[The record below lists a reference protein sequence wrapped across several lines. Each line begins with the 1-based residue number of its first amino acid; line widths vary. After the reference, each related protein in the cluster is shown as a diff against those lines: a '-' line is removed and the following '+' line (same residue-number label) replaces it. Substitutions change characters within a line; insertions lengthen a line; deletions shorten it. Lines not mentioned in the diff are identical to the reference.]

1 MTPATTRSPMT
12 GPRPLSSIPRSIH
25 LSPVCLVEISNP
37 RHIGKRFQRAY
48 LSVSVAKNILL
59 TGPPGCGKTTVASKA
74 VRILS
79 DAGLT
84 VGGLIC
90 PEIRVR
96 GTRVGFEIIDLLG
109 GRGILAHISGVP
121 PDMPRV
127 SRYRVNLPDLD
138 RIARAALERKADVL
152 VIDEIGPMELKS
164 DVFKASVLK
173 ALGSATP
180 VIAAVHFRTDWGF
193 IGGVKQRR
201 DTKVVVVTPQNRDLL
216 PSSIAREV
224 MSLLGR

>member
-1 MTPATTRSPMT
+1 M
-12 GPRPLSSIPRSIH
+12 
-25 LSPVCLVEISNP
+25 
-37 RHIGKRFQRAY
+37 
-48 LSVSVAKNILL
+48 AKNILL
-59 TGPPGCGKTTVASKA
+59 TGPPGCGKTTVTSRA
-74 VRILS
+74 VKILS

-96 GTRVGFEIIDLLG
+96 GSRVGFGIADLLG
-109 GRGILAHISGVP
+109 GTGILAHISDVP
-121 PDMPRV
+121 RDMPRV

-138 RIARAALERKADVL
+138 RIARIALERKADVL

-164 DVFKASVLK
+164 EVFKDSVLK
-173 ALGSATP
+173 ALGSETP
-180 VIAAVHFRTDWGF
+180 VIAAVHFRTNWGF
-193 IGGVKQRR
+193 IGRVKQRP
-201 DTKVVVVTPQNRDLL
+201 DTKIVAVTQQNRDVL